1 MAYNML
7 DSLLRGKSDKGPGA
21 TQPTGGAGQAER
33 VNLQYI
39 SARDLVPSK
48 DNFYSLE
55 QIEELAMMIELAGKV
70 MQNLTVVPLDGG
82 KYKVIAGHR
91 RRLAVLLLMER
102 GKAQFEFMPCD
113 VEATEADA
121 EMQEIRDGI
130 QLIVANS
137 QRVKTDWDKV
147 EEARRMRSLLE
158 RLNDKERVPG
168 DKRKIIAQA
177 LRTTPAQIGRYD
189 AIAKNLVPEF
199 QEEMQAGKLGI
210 SAAYEISGFPEDE
223 QRRIFAEYQNGGGL
237 RYTEA
242 RQIKEELKPKEE
254 KRQQDPAPPSSTPE
268 VHRGQQDRVFPASS
282 PETDTVHP
290 PEAPAPAE
298 PPERAQ
304 DVPPAPPSSPAT
316 EPEKAPEQE
325 APAPSPAPLQR
336 DEAEETAQA
345 VKQLESLRDYCQT
358 MDESDTDG
366 GSRVWALDVDALEVA
381 IARLKRG

>member
-21 TQPTGGAGQAER
+21 AQPVNGAGQVER

-147 EEARRMRSLLE
+147 EEARRMRALLE
-158 RLNDKERVPG
+158 RLNEKERVPG

-199 QEEMQAGKLGI
+199 QEEMRAGKLGV

-223 QRRIFAEYQNGGGL
+223 QRRIFAEYQESGGL
-237 RYTEA
+237 KYTEA
-242 RQIKEELKPKEE
+242 RQIKEESKPKEE
-254 KRQQDPAPPSSTPE
+254 KRQQDPAPPASPPE
-268 VHRGQQDRVFPASS
+268 VPGGQQDRVS
-282 PETDTVHP
+282 TDTS
-290 PEAPAPAE
+290 PAVPDTPATAHEE

-316 EPEKAPEQE
+316 APEKIPEPE
-325 APAPSPAPLQR
+325 APAPSSAPLQR

>member
-7 DSLLRGKSDKGPGA
+7 DSLLRGKSDKGPGVA
-21 TQPTGGAGQAER
+21 QPTGRAGQAER

-158 RLNDKERVPG
+158 RLNEKERVPG

-223 QRRIFAEYQNGGGL
+223 QRRIFAEYQNDGGL

-254 KRQQDPAPPSSTPE
+254 KRQQDPAPPASHPE
-268 VHRGQQDRVFPASS
+268 VHSGQQDHVSPDSPPAV
-282 PETDTVHP
+282 PDT
-290 PEAPAPAE
+290 PATAHEE
-298 PPERAQ
+298 PPERTQ

-316 EPEKAPEQE
+316 GPEKAPEPE
-325 APAPSPAPLQR
+325 APAPSSAPLQR

-366 GSRVWALDVDALEVA
+366 GSRVWALDVDALEWA

>member
-21 TQPTGGAGQAER
+21 AQPMNGAGQAER

-147 EEARRMRSLLE
+147 EEARRMRALLE
-158 RLNDKERVPG
+158 RLNEKERVPG

-189 AIAKNLVPEF
+189 AIAKNLLPEF
-199 QEEMQAGKLGI
+199 QEEMRAGKLGV

-223 QRRIFAEYQNGGGL
+223 QRRIFAEYQESGGL
-237 RYTEA
+237 KYVEA
-242 RQIKEELKPKEE
+242 RQIKEESKPKGEN
-254 KRQQDPAPPSSTPE
+254 RQQDPAPPASPPE
-268 VHRGQQDRVFPASS
+268 VPGGQQDPIYTATPPAV
-282 PETDTVHP
+282 PVT
-290 PEAPAPAE
+290 PATAHEE
-298 PPERAQ
+298 PPERVPDA
-304 DVPPAPPSSPAT
+304 PPAPPSSPAT
-316 EPEKAPEQE
+316 GPEKAQEPE
-325 APAPSPAPLQR
+325 APAPSSAPLQR

-366 GSRVWALDVDALEVA
+366 GSRVWTLDVDALEVA